1 MRRMYGNERHISV
14 LKAELDNYIEQ
25 EEEDIL
31 KATLMY
37 NKAGQGRSVK
47 DRPHFR
53 PIQDKNKNN
62 DTLKVK
68 PIDHINHTKANYTES
83 RNATEISNETINDKG
98 ITYKTKLE
106 SIANIEINHL
116 DPEVITLDA
125 VIKQSIETNSIY
137 PKSSDTKL
145 DTKVDIKN
153 ASVAEKNVTTTT
165 ENINSTETTTDYP
178 DSTTESGKE
187 AWKTVDTS
195 TLPPS
200 HLFSE
205 NEKPSIDRVDTP
217 PPKVNEKK
225 EEFYQKPH
233 HQDSQRPSVIK
244 LSGA

>member
-1 MRRMYGNERHISV
+1 MYGNERHISV

-25 EEEDIL
+25 EDEDIM

-37 NKAGQGRSVK
+37 SKTSNGRAMK

-68 PIDHINHTKANYTES
+68 PLDANQTKANNTDS
-83 RNATEISNETINDKG
+83 HNATEMSNETINDNKG
-98 ITYKTKLE
+98 IAYKTKLE

-137 PKSSDTKL
+137 PKSSDAKL
-145 DTKVDIKN
+145 EPKVDSKN
-153 ASVAEKNVTTTT
+153 NSVAEKNVTATT
-165 ENINSTETTTDYP
+165 ENVNSTETTTDYP

-187 AWKTVDTS
+187 AWRIGESS

-200 HLFSE
+200 LLFSE
-205 NEKPSIDRVDTP
+205 HEKPNIDRVETA
-217 PPKVNEKK
+217 PPKTNEKK

-233 HQDSQRPSVIK
+233 HQESQRPSVIK